1 MFRIGKVTEKG
12 LDVLHDIISGG
23 TVTFTR
29 MEYGDGIL
37 PGLESIV
44 ADETTLANYRAKLA
58 ENPNMDESEKQKLLK
73 TEAVDLKI
81 NNLFSQ
87 VTSLVNKCCDID
99 IGGCN
104 KKDGYVR
111 LQGLFTASRVKKS
124 FRAKEL
130 AVFARINNGEEFL
143 FAYFSAVDYLTG
155 EQTDTSDYISSIGIS
170 ELELQLGSVYVN
182 VAIGNAEN
190 VSIDIK
196 QDDNKAEEPSVKYK
210 SADSALI
217 GVIVD
222 KMKQL
227 HSDTTLGQETKW
239 LGSTLQEID
248 DEGNSLFIKD
258 FHDYF
263 SNAANLKIIKNLYTI
278 NAINMKKMFKG
289 CNNLTSI
296 PQMDTSNVTDM
307 EGMFMNCNNLTSIP
321 QMDTSKVTNMRY
333 MFNHARSITTI
344 PQMDTSNVTNME
356 GMFCDCYALK
366 EIPQMDTSKVT
377 NMRYMFDHARSITT
391 IPQMD
396 TSNVTDMEG
405 MFKGASGL
413 KYLPD
418 IDMQNCTTA
427 KVMFSNCWNLRSFIE
442 NPLCKVTP
450 WQIFDDFNLCQTK
463 LDRDSILKVFNG
475 AKVVSGKT
483 IKINTI
489 TNGYLSED
497 DKKIITDK
505 GWTIV
510 VSDGYMSG
518 DEK

>member
-12 LDVLHDIISGG
+12 LDVLHDVISGA

-37 PGLESIV
+37 PGLSDIV

-87 VTSLVNKCCDID
+87 VTSIVNKCCDID
-99 IGGCN
+99 IGSCN

-111 LQGLFTASRVKKS
+111 LEGLFTATMVKKS

-130 AVFARINNGEEFL
+130 AVFARINNNEEFL
-143 FAYFSAVDYLTG
+143 FAYFSAVDYFTG
-155 EQTDTSDYISSIGIS
+155 EQTDTSDYISPIGIS
-170 ELELQLGSVYVN
+170 ELELQLGHVVVN

-190 VSIDIK
+190 VNIDIK
-196 QDDNKAEEPSVKYK
+196 QDDNKGEEPSVKYK

-222 KMKQL
+222 KRKQL
-227 HSDTTLGQETKW
+227 HSDTTLGQEKKW
-239 LGSTLQEID
+239 QSSTLEEID
-248 DEGNSLFIKD
+248 DEGNSLFVKD
-258 FHDYF
+258 LNCYF
-263 SNAANLKIIKNLYTI
+263 SGAVNLKTIKNLYTV
-278 NAINMKKMFKG
+278 NATNMKSMFDG
-289 CNNLTSI
+289 CSSL
-296 PQMDTSNVTDM
+296 
-307 EGMFMNCNNLTSIP
+307 
-321 QMDTSKVTNMRY
+321 
-333 MFNHARSITTI
+333 TTI

-356 GMFCDCYALK
+356 GMF
-366 EIPQMDTSKVT
+366 
-377 NMRYMFDHARSITT
+377 
-391 IPQMD
+391 
-396 TSNVTDMEG
+396 
-405 MFKGASGL
+405 KGAYGL
-413 KYLPD
+413 KYIPD
-418 IDMQNCTTA
+418 IDMQNCTNA
-427 KVMFSNCWNLRSFIE
+427 KLMFYNCFHLTSFIE

-483 IKINTI
+483 IRINTI
-489 TNGYLSED
+489 TDGYLSEA

-510 VSDGYMSG
+510 VSDGYQPG
-518 DEK
+518 DDK